1 MRHAS
6 GAGLDKTRE
15 MVALQRPKTN
25 YVTVGD
31 SEVAYQ
37 VLGDGPLDL
46 VFFSGIGRHLE
57 LMWDWAGTL

>member
-1 MRHAS
+1 
-6 GAGLDKTRE
+6 
-15 MVALQRPKTN
+15 MVALQRPKTS

-46 VFFSGIGRHLE
+46 VFFSGIGSHLE
-57 LMWDWAGTL
+57 LMWDWAGPFYGNSHPSAD